1 MGEPKTGEEFITHEY
16 DEAIAVQQC
25 IVDAETTLSTK
36 HPVPVA
42 KRAIKAA
49 LREDKDFL
57 AQLKALGKP
66 HGATGKIE
74 DVAEGLTSLMN
85 ETLETATSEGA
96 DSDFYEAHAVLLNI
110 KRKQMDS
117 AGGMLEIA
125 RATKDTELR
134 DGVDCVRQGTEGE
147 LPDPRRRARRLC
159 RHDRD
164 CGVTDQTVPPDRPD
178 EPGRDPGASIGNEPE
193 LESETIPGG
202 VTPQDE
208 RVSAYQSRPGLA
220 EEPTDDSWSEGQ
232 SDVSDVT
239 QEPVEYDPLPRVTG
253 EPATDDVGDET
264 PILGGSSPKKDRMG
278 ASAPIEPGTRPG
290 CGRGVR
296 VSRL

>member
-36 HPVPVA
+36 HPVGST
-42 KRAIKAA
+42 KTAIKAA

-57 AQLKALGKP
+57 AQLKSLGKP

-74 DVAEGLTSLMN
+74 DVAEGLTSLMK

-134 DGVDCVRQGTEGE
+134 TASTAFAKAQKASCQVLADE
-147 LPDPRRRARRLC
+147 L
-159 RHDRD
+159 
-164 CGVTDQTVPPDRPD
+164 
-178 EPGRDPGASIGNEPE
+178 ASYAAKIATA
-193 LESETIPGG
+193 S
-202 VTPQDE
+202 
-208 RVSAYQSRPGLA
+208 SAA
-220 EEPTDDSWSEGQ
+220 
-232 SDVSDVT
+232 
-239 QEPVEYDPLPRVTG
+239 
-253 EPATDDVGDET
+253 
-264 PILGGSSPKKDRMG
+264 
-278 ASAPIEPGTRPG
+278 
-290 CGRGVR
+290 
-296 VSRL
+296 